1 MRQTVILTGA
11 AGFIGRHMARALE
24 ASGWR
29 VVGVDMAPSE
39 NAPTGTLARYVQCHL
54 PDPGFEALLEA
65 ERPDAMVHCAGR
77 ASVGMSFEDPAADF
91 RAGTVLTFELLD
103 ALRKHAPNC
112 RFLFLSSAA
121 VYGDPETLPVGE
133 TARVK
138 PISPYGFHK
147 RHGELLCEEFSSL
160 YGIPTSCLR
169 IFSAYGPGLR
179 RQVIW
184 DLCHQA
190 VTRGTLVLKGTGGE
204 SRDFI
209 HVRDVV
215 SAARLVLQKAEMRG
229 EVYNVASG
237 EEVTIRELA
246 SGLARALE
254 LDVEPEFDGVVPVGN
269 PLNWRADISKLR
281 ALGFSPSWNLE
292 RGLHASATW
301 CRAELCG

>member
-1 MRQTVILTGA
+1 MRETVILTGA
-11 AGFIGRHMARALE
+11 AGFIGRHMARSLDD
-24 ASGWR
+24 SGWR
-29 VVGVDMAPSE
+29 VIGIDMAPIE
-39 NAPTGTLARYVQCHL
+39 NAPTRTLSRYLQCHL
-54 PDPGFEALLEA
+54 PDPNFEALLKA
-65 ERPDAMVHCAGR
+65 EQPDALVHCAGR

-103 ALRKHAPNC
+103 ALRRLAPAC

-121 VYGDPETLPVGE
+121 VYGEPEALPVSE
-133 TARVK
+133 TALVK

-147 RHGELLCEEFSSL
+147 RHCEYLCQEFSSI
-160 YGIPTSCLR
+160 YDIPTSCLR

-184 DLCHQA
+184 DLCQQA
-190 VTRGTLVLKGTGGE
+190 LTKGTLILKGTGAE

-215 SAARLVLQKAEMRG
+215 AAAKLVLQKAKMRG

-237 EEVTIRELA
+237 EEVTMRDL
-246 SGLARALE
+246 SSMLARILE
-254 LDVEPEFDGVVPVGN
+254 LETEPEFDGVVPAGN
-269 PLNWRADISKLR
+269 PLNWRANISKLQTM
-281 ALGFSPSWNLE
+281 GFSPSFSLE
-292 RGLHASATW
+292 RGLSASATW